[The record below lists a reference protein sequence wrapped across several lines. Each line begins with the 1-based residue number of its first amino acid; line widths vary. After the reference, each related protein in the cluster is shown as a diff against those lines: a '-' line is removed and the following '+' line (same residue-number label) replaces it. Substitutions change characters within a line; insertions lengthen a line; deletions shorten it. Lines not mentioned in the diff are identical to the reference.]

1 MPLAGVVF
9 DFDGVIAD
17 TESLHLRAYQD
28 TLINTP
34 LSLTQT
40 SYYEKYLG
48 FDDVGVFTALAQDS
62 GVTLGNSQIT
72 QLVSDKGRRFESL
85 LGTDNVLFPGAADCI
100 RRLEGTVRLAIASGA
115 LHHEIESILVGAAL
129 RDLFTVIVA
138 ADDVSRPKPAPD
150 AYLAAVSSLAV
161 TTGTSSADSY
171 IAVEDSPWGL
181 ESAHAAGLKTI
192 GVTNSYPKTKLAT
205 ADIVVEHLD
214 AVDVPLLERLR
225 ASP

>member
-34 LSLTQT
+34 LSLSQA
-40 SYYEKYLG
+40 SYYEKHLG

-62 GVTLGNSQIT
+62 GVILGDSQIT
-72 QLVSDKGRRFESL
+72 QLVSDKGRRFEAL
-85 LGTDNVLFPGAADCI
+85 LGTDQVLFPGSADCI
-100 RRLEGTVRLAIASGA
+100 RRLEGAVRLGIASGA
-115 LHHEIESILVGAAL
+115 LHHEIESILVSAAL

-138 ADDVSRPKPAPD
+138 ADDVDRPKPAPD
-150 AYLAAVSSLAV
+150 AYLRAVSALGV

-171 IAVEDSPWGL
+171 VAVEDSPWGL

-192 GVTNSYPKTKLAT
+192 GITNSYPKTSLT
-205 ADIVVEHLD
+205 NADVVVENLD
-214 AVDVPLLERLR
+214 AVDVPLLEQLCS
-225 ASP
+225 SP

>member
-28 TLINTP
+28 TLSNTP

-48 FDDVGVFTALAQDS
+48 FDDVGVFTTLAQDS

-72 QLVSDKGRRFESL
+72 QLVSDKGRRFEAL
-85 LGTDNVLFPGAADCI
+85 LGTDDVLFPGAADCI
-100 RRLEGTVRLAIASGA
+100 RRLDGTVGLAIASGA
-115 LHHEIESILVGAAL
+115 LHDEIESILVGAAL

-138 ADDVSRPKPAPD
+138 ADDVNRPKPAPD
-150 AYLAAVSSLAV
+150 AYLSAVSALAV

-181 ESAHAAGLKTI
+181 ESAHTAGLKTI
-192 GVTNSYPKTKLAT
+192 GITNSYPKTKLAT
-205 ADIVVEHLD
+205 ADIVVENLD
-214 AVDVPLLERLR
+214 AVDVPLLERLC